1 MRIGRS
7 LLEKY
12 VQPPRRDETIMVG
25 KLATAYRLQRM
36 PNMKI
41 RDWRVALICAL
52 SVATAWPASAANYPQ
67 RPITLVVPFPP
78 GGGTDSIARD
88 LAQQLHEKLGQ
99 SIIVDNRGG
108 AGGAIGAQAVAKS
121 KPDGYT
127 LLFVT
132 STLVTHAATEEALSY
147 DVQKDFAPITML
159 GRGPLMLVTSRDLAA
174 KGVRELVA
182 LAQKRPGEIN
192 FCSAGNGSINH
203 LAGELFLQRAG
214 VKMTHVPYK
223 GSGPATIDLLSGRVQ
238 VFFATVPTILGHVRG
253 GKVNLLAVTGERRSK
268 LFPETPTIQESGI
281 SEYNVYTWWGI
292 VAPARTPNDV
302 VVKLNQTIN
311 EAAASERLSQRLTDE
326 GAEAFRGGPAEFSQM
341 IGDELKSWRAVVK
354 RAGVKIE

>member
-1 MRIGRS
+1 MA
-7 LLEKY
+7 
-12 VQPPRRDETIMVG
+12 G
-25 KLATAYRLQRM
+25 KPANAYRLQRM

-41 RDWRVALICAL
+41 RAWRVALICAL
-52 SVATAWPASAANYPQ
+52 LVAIAWPASAANYPQ

-132 STLVTHAATEEALSY
+132 STFVTHAATEETLPY
-147 DVQKDFAPITML
+147 GVQKDFAPIAML
-159 GRGPLMLVTSRDLAA
+159 GRGPLMLVTSQDLGV

-292 VAPARTPNDV
+292 VAPARTPSDA

-326 GAEAFRGGPAEFSQM
+326 GAEAFRGGPAEFAQM